1 MKGHKYAQNQ
11 EDHCN
16 DAAFNKMYDQ
26 CEIGPVESGNAANYK
41 HPVHKDANGNIV
53 DDASLAFGRPV
64 AMYYLHLENVFFLG
78 ETGDNTHGKDDGK

>member
-11 EDHCN
+11 KIIAMMLHSTRC
-16 DAAFNKMYDQ
+16 
-26 CEIGPVESGNAANYK
+26 GNAANYE

-53 DDASLAFGRPV
+53 DDASLAFGCPV

-78 ETGDNTHGKDDGK
+78 KTGDNTHGKDDGK

>member
-1 MKGHKYAQNQ
+1 
-11 EDHCN
+11 
-16 DAAFNKMYDQ
+16 MYDQ